1 MTERFTESPEIL
13 MVSQKLDPHVDII
26 ATKLN
31 ERKIPF
37 VRFNTEDFPLKVSA
51 SIFFDENDQNQ
62 TLNFNYG
69 RKIIGS
75 DVKGVWYR
83 RPAHFEFPKEFSPF
97 VKTFAEQES
106 NATIRGLWEVLNCT
120 WINHPESNRKA
131 ELKIKQLKV
140 ASEVGLEIPKTLITN
155 SPEDAK
161 KFFLKTKS
169 KGVIIKRLGGGV
181 MLDGN
186 NGTAIYTSLISEDS
200 IKNVAEVKNTPVLLQ
215 EYVEKDVEL
224 RITIVGDTIFPVEIH
239 SQKSE
244 RAKTD
249 WRKDTLNLKHKIHQ
263 LPKDVEE
270 KLLKFTRKLDL
281 NFGAIDMIL
290 TPSGKYVFLEINP
303 NGQWG
308 WIQDLTGLPI
318 SEEIINLLMKSPKK

>member
-1 MTERFTESPEIL
+1 MAERFTETPEIL

-31 ERKIPF
+31 EREIPF
-37 VRFNTEDFPLKVSA
+37 VRFNTEDFPLNVSA
-51 SIFFDENDQNQ
+51 SISFDADDQNQ
-62 TLNFNYG
+62 ILNFSSG
-69 RKIIGS
+69 RKIVGS
-75 DVKGVWYR
+75 DIKGVWYR
-83 RPAHFEFPKEFSPF
+83 RPAHFKFPEEFSPF

-120 WINHPESNRKA
+120 WINHPESNRRA
-131 ELKIKQLKV
+131 ELKIKQLKT
-140 ASEVGLEIPKTLITN
+140 ASEIGLEIPKTLITN
-155 SPEDAK
+155 SPEDAE
-161 KFFLKTKS
+161 KFFQKTKS

-181 MLDGN
+181 MLDDN
-186 NGTAIYTSLISEDS
+186 NGTAIYTSLIAEDN
-200 IKNVAEVKNTPVLLQ
+200 IKNVAQVKNTPVLLQ

-244 RAKTD
+244 KAKTD

-263 LPKDVEE
+263 LPKDVEK
-270 KLLKFTRKLDL
+270 KLIKFMKKLDL
-281 NFGAIDMIL
+281 NFGAVDMIL
-290 TPSGKYVFLEINP
+290 TPKGKYVFLEINP